1 MSIVLGT
8 GINMK
13 KTSDKELKWHAVL
26 PIKGEGIRLFRT
38 HNAHSRISSS
48 RLVGPSSS
56 LIMSEFFSISELHFY
71 YGVPVP

>member
-1 MSIVLGT
+1 
-8 GINMK
+8 MK

-48 RLVGPSSS
+48 KLVRPSSS
-56 LIMSEFFSISELHFY
+56 LIMS
-71 YGVPVP
+71 